1 MTSATEL
8 YSDAVNASLDNPALR
23 GDPSG
28 MGTSRV
34 EAFSDGV
41 IAIIVTIMVL
51 ELKLPADGS
60 PQSLLKIAPTVLSYI
75 LSFIVV
81 AIMWVN
87 HHQLLHA
94 ARHADARLLWTN
106 NFLLFCM
113 SLIPFATAYLGQHYV
128 DPLPAALYGAVMTLS
143 GLGFTLLRS
152 AIRRHHAHDRA
163 RLAHIRQRKNWFSV
177 ALYASSVPLAYYSVW
192 LSFGI
197 FVLIPVMYF
206 MPESL
211 TETETGAAR

>member
-1 MTSATEL
+1 ML
-8 YSDAVNASLDNPALR
+8 Q
-23 GDPSG
+23 G
-28 MGTSRV
+28 MGTNRI

-51 ELKLPADGS
+51 ELKLPPDGS
-60 PQSLLKIAPTVLSYI
+60 PQSLVKVAPTVLSYI

-94 ARHADARLLWTN
+94 ARRADGRLLWAN

-113 SLIPFATAYLGQHYV
+113 SLIPFATAYLGQHYT
-128 DPLPAALYGAVMTLS
+128 DPLPAALYGFVMALS
-143 GLGFTLLRS
+143 GLGFTWLRI
-152 AIRRHHAHDRA
+152 AIGRHHEHDQSI
-163 RLAHIRQRKNWFSV
+163 LQRVRPGKDWFAV
-177 ALYASSVPLAYYSVW
+177 TLYAASVPLAYSSVW
-192 LSFGI
+192 VSFGI
-197 FVLIPVMYF
+197 FTLIPALYF

-211 TETETGAAR
+211 TEGGAGATSRQSRL

>member
-1 MTSATEL
+1 
-8 YSDAVNASLDNPALR
+8 
-23 GDPSG
+23 
-28 MGTSRV
+28 MGTNRI

-51 ELKLPADGS
+51 ELKIPPDGR
-60 PQSLLKIAPTVLSYI
+60 PESLAKVAPTVLSYV
-75 LSFIVV
+75 LSFVVV

-94 ARHADARLLWTN
+94 AKRTDGRLLWAN
-106 NFLLFCM
+106 NFLLFSM
-113 SLIPFATAYLGQHYV
+113 SLIPFATAYLGQHYS
-128 DPLPAALYGAVMTLS
+128 DPLPAALYGAVMTLA

-152 AIRRHHAHDRA
+152 AIGRHLEHDREMLA
-163 RLAHIRQRKNWFSV
+163 RMRQGKNWFSV
-177 ALYASSVPLAYYSVW
+177 ALYAVSVPLAYSSVW

-211 TETETGAAR
+211 K

>member
-1 MTSATEL
+1 
-8 YSDAVNASLDNPALR
+8 
-23 GDPSG
+23 
-28 MGTSRV
+28 MGTNRL

-51 ELKLPADGS
+51 ELKLPPDGS
-60 PQSLLKIAPTVLSYI
+60 PQSLAKVAPTVMSYI

-94 ARHADARLLWTN
+94 ARRADGRLLWAN

-113 SLIPFATAYLGQHYV
+113 SLIPFATAYLGQHYT
-128 DPLPAALYGAVMTLS
+128 DPLPAAVYGAVMALS
-143 GLGFTLLRS
+143 GLGFTLLRA
-152 AIRRHHAHDRA
+152 AIGRHHEHDRTM
-163 RLAHIRQRKNWFSV
+163 LVLLSQRKNWFSV
-177 ALYASSVPLAYYSVW
+177 MLYAASVPLAYSSVW

-211 TETETGAAR
+211 SESDTRVG

>member
-1 MTSATEL
+1 
-8 YSDAVNASLDNPALR
+8 
-23 GDPSG
+23 
-28 MGTSRV
+28 MGTNRL

-51 ELKLPADGS
+51 ELKLPPDGN
-60 PQSLLKIAPTVLSYI
+60 PQSLAKVAPTVLSYI
-75 LSFIVV
+75 LSFVVV

-94 ARHADARLLWTN
+94 AKRTDGRTLWAN

-113 SLIPFATAYLGQHYV
+113 SLIPFATAYLGQHYT
-128 DPLPAALYGAVMTLS
+128 DSLPAALYGVVMTTC
-143 GLGFTLLRS
+143 GLGFTALRS
-152 AIRRHHAHDRA
+152 AIAHHQECDHSK
-163 RLAHIRQRKNWFSV
+163 LALMRQGKNWFSV
-177 ALYASSVPLAYYSVW
+177 ALYAASVPLAYASVW

-197 FVLIPVMYF
+197 FVLIPVIYF

-211 TETETGAAR
+211 D

>member
-1 MTSATEL
+1 
-8 YSDAVNASLDNPALR
+8 
-23 GDPSG
+23 
-28 MGTSRV
+28 MGTNRI

-51 ELKLPADGS
+51 ELKLPPDGS
-60 PQSLLKIAPTVLSYI
+60 PQSLLKVAPTVLSYI
-75 LSFIVV
+75 LSFVVV

-94 ARHADARLLWTN
+94 AKRAEGRLLWAN
-106 NFLLFCM
+106 NFLLFSM
-113 SLIPFATAYLGQHYV
+113 SLIPFATAYLGQHYI
-128 DPLPAALYGAVMTLS
+128 DPLPAAVYGAVMAMS
-143 GLGFTLLRS
+143 GLGFTLLRG
-152 AIRRHHAHDRA
+152 AIGKHHEHDHA
-163 RLAHIRQRKNWFSV
+163 RLVLMRQSKNWLSV
-177 ALYASSVPLAYYSVW
+177 TLYASSVPLAYFSVW

-211 TETETGAAR
+211 GESDSGGARYQ

>member
-1 MTSATEL
+1 
-8 YSDAVNASLDNPALR
+8 
-23 GDPSG
+23 
-28 MGTSRV
+28 MGTNRL

-60 PQSLLKIAPTVLSYI
+60 AQSLAKVAPTVLGYV
-75 LSFIVV
+75 LSFVVV

-94 ARHADARLLWTN
+94 AKRADGRLLWAN

-113 SLIPFATAYLGQHYV
+113 SLIPFATAYLGQHYT
-128 DPLPAALYGAVMTLS
+128 DALPTALYGVVMTTC
-143 GLGFTLLRS
+143 GLGFSWLRS
-152 AIRRHHAHDRA
+152 AIAHSHECDQA
-163 RLAHIRQRKNWFSV
+163 RLALLRQRKNWFSV
-177 ALYASSVPLAYYSVW
+177 GLYASSIPLAYYSVW
-192 LSFGI
+192 ISFGI
-197 FVLIPVMYF
+197 FILIPAIYF

-211 TETETGAAR
+211 AEPPRESAGKTHGAAH